1 MAPRHL
7 ASLTL
12 AAAALLASP
21 LAAQQDDKPT
31 RRSLADGLVRQRIEI
46 DRLAPLKLTVGK
58 ELASGNVPMVL
69 LVRRSSGKLEP
80 YAIERGLG
88 DHGTSPDPESLELEP
103 EREIEVRKP
112 GAKPQPKP
120 QPKPGQKPNGN
131 VQPPKNVPQAS
142 LDVVRKTPDGAAP
155 FVNVAGIRLEF
166 DAGTLQ
172 TKRLRPLLQRLFDK
186 RKGTAVA
193 DVMVLRAA
201 NDTPLQDVLAVWELA
216 HDVGFRK
223 PLFSGLQG
231 IQPMDPEA
239 KKVLT
244 GLPKR
249 FAWPSQRAR
258 VNNQKIYGGELLL
271 LLEQQTTWG
280 EFVSIY
286 AQCAQ
291 TGIWRISLVGQRG
304 RERVKLPV
312 DLPFDGGM

>member
-1 MAPRHL
+1 ML
-7 ASLTL
+7 AVMQSKALRPLAGLTL
-12 AAAALLASP
+12 AAAALLADP
-21 LAAQQDDKPT
+21 LAAQQDDEPT

-69 LVRRSSGKLEP
+69 LVRRGGGKLEP
-80 YAIERGLG
+80 YTIERGLG
-88 DHGTSPDPESLELEP
+88 DHGASPEP
-103 EREIEVRKP
+103 EGVELAPEQEIEVRKP
-112 GAKPQPKP
+112 GAKRQPKP
-120 QPKPGQKPNGN
+120 KGKAKPREK
-131 VQPPKNVPQAS
+131 VRQAS

-186 RKGTAVA
+186 RKGTGVA
-193 DVMVLRAA
+193 DVMVLRAT

-231 IQPMDPEA
+231 IRPMDADA

-249 FAWPSQRAR
+249 FAWPSRRLRA
-258 VNNQKIYGGELLL
+258 NNQKVFEGELLL
-271 LLEQQTTWG
+271 LLEKATTWG
-280 EFVSIY
+280 DFVSIY

-304 RERVKLPV
+304 KERVKLPI